1 MPVLQTCVTLQAASN
16 VQPRYFWS
24 PPPPRI
30 EMVAAAPP
38 KEDVKRLEAT
48 NKLEPEDIWRL
59 WGLRT
64 QDGWQRTLS
73 EPVDALSTARKL
85 SAAIALVSSWVDQ
98 LPGQGRQHARVLEL
112 LGSAMLDVAATQ
124 PYLSSASRVAFDPS
138 PTIAEMR
145 EELGLSPPAPAPVAT
160 PQAAFADDHADD
172 DGESAIARQ
181 LSAIIADNCRLA
193 CALTCSPDLLAPTEH
208 QTSGPAAPSEPEP
221 VEPCYIDK
229 LPPELLRIIIACA
242 YDEILALDPSG
253 EEPQQPLG
261 GVEVSADDARKMA
274 ATAFVMSCAEVSKA
288 WVEPATSVRR
298 ASATATSL
306 SASDTRFG
314 YPLVALNKHLSERGG
329 AAHALQISSI
339 DILVPSPPH
348 ASGRS
353 PQLNRAYARRNAAP
367 SALGSSVVAEPK
379 PPVIDGKELNAGDE
393 VAKLVGHAASLRS
406 LTLTVQRDPEDYSRS
421 SVSLDP
427 PLLDALSSIPQ
438 LTSLTLVSAIDFD
451 ELEHIMSNLPALET
465 LVLGAVYDISGVTVA
480 PAPHSASRIRVFHI
494 KQDVYE
500 QLYFCPLSA
509 DELCWLIEPAATSG
523 ALRDVQITV
532 RNRSRHGGG
541 GVGTAAFATKDFADL
556 ILLCAPHLERLVLH
570 DLDRSSGLDPSLN
583 NPPHDGSFDHLVSHL
598 TLIQEL
604 TLPWFLISDA
614 FLAAVAT
621 LPSLASLTL
630 HGTPTTTS
638 SSAFLTALE
647 TRFPALETLAL
658 IGDTVGG
665 TDPVTGLPIQN
676 DWSSRAMRKIKQA
689 ARGREIEVTVGQDA

>member
-1 MPVLQTCVTLQAASN
+1 MPVLQTWVTLQAASN

-59 WGLRT
+59 WSLRT

-124 PYLSSASRVAFDPS
+124 PYHSSASRVAFDPS

-145 EELGLSPPAPAPVAT
+145 EDLGLSPPAPAPVAT

-274 ATAFVMSCAEVSKA
+274 ATAFVMSVGYRHI
-288 WVEPATSVRR
+288 VI
-298 ASATATSL
+298 
-306 SASDTRFG
+306 RFG

-583 NPPHDGSFDHLVSHL
+583 NPPHDGSLDHLVSHL
-598 TLIQEL
+598 TSIKEL
-604 TLPWFLISDA
+604 TLPWFLTSDA

-621 LPSLASLTL
+621 LPLLASLTL

-647 TRFPALETLAL
+647 TRFPARETLTLTA
-658 IGDTVGG
+658 T
-665 TDPVTGLPIQN
+665 P
-676 DWSSRAMRKIKQA
+676 AMRKIKQA
-689 ARGREIEVTVGQDA
+689 AREREIEVTVGQDA